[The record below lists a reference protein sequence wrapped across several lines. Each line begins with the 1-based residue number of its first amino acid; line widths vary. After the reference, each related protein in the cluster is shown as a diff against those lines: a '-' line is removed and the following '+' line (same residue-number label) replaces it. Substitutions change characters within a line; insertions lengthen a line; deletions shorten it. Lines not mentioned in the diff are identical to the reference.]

1 MKQPKY
7 PSKPSTAFTEGA
19 PTRPR
24 PRPHPHPHP
33 RLKYCYMPN
42 QNVFNMFYIIS
53 YKNLEDNK

>member
-7 PSKPSTAFTEGA
+7 PSKPSTAFTEGG

-24 PRPHPHPHP
+24 PHPHP

-53 YKNLEDNK
+53 YTNLEDNK